1 VHSIAWL
8 LKQKKNQKMK
18 KQFQSKAE
26 KRDYKRKR
34 KKDYYNTVEEYS
46 IKKVKKSKKQ
56 RHD

>member
-1 VHSIAWL
+1 
-8 LKQKKNQKMK
+8 MK